1 MEMILTYVLLVFEK
15 KSMKKMVTSNLN
27 SHRERNKMTSIIYSI
42 SLGFIIFL
50 IVSANLSIKT
60 IKMQSI
66 QYEGAYLILKTD
78 KDVMNI
84 K

>member
-1 MEMILTYVLLVFEK
+1 MTYVLLVFEK

-50 IVSANLSIKT
+50 IVSANLSLKT

>member
-1 MEMILTYVLLVFEK
+1 MILTYVLLVFEK